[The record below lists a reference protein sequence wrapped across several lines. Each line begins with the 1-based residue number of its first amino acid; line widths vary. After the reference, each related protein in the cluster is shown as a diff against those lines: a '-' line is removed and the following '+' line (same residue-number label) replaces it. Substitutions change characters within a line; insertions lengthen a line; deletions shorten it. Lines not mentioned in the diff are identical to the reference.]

1 MFVLILVMQTDLCLF
16 FLFHFFFLGFV
27 SMLCSFQKKYL
38 YYFCVL
44 LLYISPGTYTVIM
57 IMLGLLSLHTMAT
70 MATIT
75 ATINI
80 SNNCDDFLKGFD
92 VPSSVLSISHV
103 LSHLIITSVQGG
115 RCCQ

>member
-1 MFVLILVMQTDLCLF
+1 
-16 FLFHFFFLGFV
+16 
-27 SMLCSFQKKYL
+27 
-38 YYFCVL
+38 
-44 LLYISPGTYTVIM
+44 
-57 IMLGLLSLHTMAT
+57 MLGLLSLHTMAK

-80 SNNCDDFLKGFD
+80 SNNCDDFLKGFN